1 MDNTEL
7 ITHKLDRARTR
18 LEVFADLNNHFK
30 YIMEREYYTQEYKEA
45 ADSLYSA
52 ILAAI
57 DPLNY

>member
-7 ITHKLDRARTR
+7 INTKLSRARTR
-18 LEVFADLNNHFK
+18 LEVFVDLNNYFK
-30 YIMEREYYTQEYKEA
+30 HVAERDYYTPEYKEA
-45 ADSLYSA
+45 ADSLYTA